1 MAMAMLLKAFLETEG
16 VQYDLVH
23 HGYSSH
29 AMHAAEIAHVSGE
42 QVAKGVL
49 LHDEYGYTLAVLP
62 ATHKIQ
68 MGKLCKQY
76 HRAFTLAD
84 ESELP
89 ELFNDCEAG
98 AVPPVGKAYD
108 VEVILDDSLN
118 DSPDIYFEA
127 GDHADLVHMS
137 SDDFRHL
144 MGDVQHGIFSRHI

>member
-16 VQYDLVH
+16 VQYDLVK

-29 AMHAAEIAHVSGE
+29 SMHAAEKAHVSGD

-76 HRAFTLAD
+76 RRAFSLAD

-89 ELFNDCEAG
+89 KLFSDCEVG
-98 AVPPVGKAYD
+98 AVPPIGKAYD
-108 VEVILDDSLN
+108 VQMIMDDHLN
-118 DSPDIYFEA
+118 DSPDVYFEA
-127 GDHADLVHMS
+127 GDHADLVHVS
-137 SDDFRHL
+137 SDSFHHL
-144 MGDVQHGIFSRHI
+144 IGDVPHGNFSRHI